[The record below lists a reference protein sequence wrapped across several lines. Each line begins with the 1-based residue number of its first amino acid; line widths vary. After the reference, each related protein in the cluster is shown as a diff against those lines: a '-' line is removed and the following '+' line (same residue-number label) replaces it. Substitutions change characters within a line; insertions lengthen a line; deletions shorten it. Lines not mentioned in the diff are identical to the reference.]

1 VIEQIPENWRKEL
14 LARLTPADLEAI
26 DQFVESRRKAGVE
39 IYEYQ
44 PTMLHQKTMI
54 VDGVWATVGTANF
67 DNRSFSLNEETNI
80 CFHDAELI
88 AQLRAV
94 FFADLAR
101 ALQSANSGMPAGSL
115 VTGGESIATAVD
127 LDRSRADLDEVRERH
142 LLTLD
147 EGHLMAFDYPVARPI
162 DLLVNGS
169 SRFTGHIVAAGRKRG
184 VVVEVVA
191 PPSFQGKSKE
201 DAGRGAIVPP
211 P

>member
-1 VIEQIPENWRKEL
+1 MMRQKFDQQWSVRKTHASEAEQERVLRILRGAALTLEG
-14 LARLTPADLEAI
+14 RLTGPTLTVEA
-26 DQFVESRRKAGVE
+26 
-39 IYEYQ
+39 
-44 PTMLHQKTMI
+44 
-54 VDGVWATVGTANF
+54 
-67 DNRSFSLNEETNI
+67 
-80 CFHDAELI
+80 
-88 AQLRAV
+88 
-94 FFADLAR
+94 
-101 ALQSANSGMPAGSL
+101 
-115 VTGGESIATAVD
+115 
-127 LDRSRADLDEVRERH
+127 

-162 DLLVNGS
+162 DLLVNGA